1 MGQILDE
8 GDVVYVCGFVG
19 QQASRTYQVHELIS
33 AMTLSTRKGWG
44 ETYIV
49 ECLGDGGEAHCLP
62 EAGGGW
68 RKGKIRLRVEFIP
81 DEPEPEP
88 EPEPEEQ
95 EATIESTPALP
106 ASPLDDLRAELNIE

>member
-8 GDVVYVCGFVG
+8 GDVVFVGGIVG
-19 QQASRTYQVHELIS
+19 QQGSRTYQVHELFS
-33 AMTLSTRKGWG
+33 ALRLSTRKGWG

-49 ECLGDGGEAHCLP
+49 ECLGNGGEAHCLL
-62 EAGGGW
+62 ESGGGW
-68 RKGKIRLRVEFIP
+68 KKGKIRLRVEFIS

-88 EPEPEEQ
+88 EAEPEEQ
-95 EATIESTPALP
+95 EATIEVTPMLS

>member
-1 MGQILDE
+1 MGQILEE

-19 QQASRTYQVHELIS
+19 QQASRTYQVYELIS
-33 AMTLSTRKGWG
+33 AITLSTRKGWG

-62 EAGGGW
+62 ASGGGW

-81 DEPEPEP
+81 DEPDPEP
-88 EPEPEEQ
+88 EAEEQ
-95 EATIESTPALP
+95 EVTIESMPVLP